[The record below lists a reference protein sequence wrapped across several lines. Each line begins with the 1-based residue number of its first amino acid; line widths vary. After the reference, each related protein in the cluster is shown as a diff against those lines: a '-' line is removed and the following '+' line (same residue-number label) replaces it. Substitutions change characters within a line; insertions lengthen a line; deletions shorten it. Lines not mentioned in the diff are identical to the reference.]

1 MIRPH
6 RAKAAR
12 VKNLRILVPINAD
25 TDSQNGV
32 QYALRRQREG
42 HGVYAVLLNIAEPL
56 GGLKHLRYRTHGEI
70 DRVQTLQAV
79 SFFEAASAPLEAAGV
94 AYCCLFKEGEVV
106 FSILDAAEQQGCDEI
121 AMPLPKPR
129 WWSFLSREIVP
140 LVVLNRKHIPVVTVD
155 SDGVPRPSLIGRG
168 RRRGPSRSRAPNQ
181 E

>member
-1 MIRPH
+1 MIR
-6 RAKAAR
+6 AEQAR
-12 VKNLRILVPINAD
+12 TARLDNLRILIPVNAD

-56 GGLKHLRYRTHGEI
+56 GGLKHLRYRKHGEI
-70 DRVQTLQAV
+70 DRIQTLQAV

-140 LVVLNRKHIPVVTVD
+140 LVVLNRRHIPVVTVD
-155 SDGVPRPSLIGRG
+155 GDGVPRPSLLDRG
-168 RRRGPSRSRAPNQ
+168 RRHGHSRSSTANQ